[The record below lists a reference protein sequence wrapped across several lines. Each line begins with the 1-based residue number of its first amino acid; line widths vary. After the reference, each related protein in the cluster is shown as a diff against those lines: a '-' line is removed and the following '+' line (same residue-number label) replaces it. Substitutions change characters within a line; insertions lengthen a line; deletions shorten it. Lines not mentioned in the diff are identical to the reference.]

1 MYVPQAR
8 LAALLDL
15 VRAAPS
21 LTHVDL
27 SGHGQ
32 AFNGA
37 DPRAALALCELVG
50 SLPAVRLQPHC
61 ACACAPYALQAAT
74 YAPRLRPY
82 VCVQVGGHG
91 GLRTLRL
98 QRCGFGL
105 ETMEAALREWE
116 RRSLTLA
123 ELALFDNDPRACLG
137 RGQKLL
143 AQQGLPAAGLKKLV
157 ALAGHACRLARRN
170 RHLAVALADCD

>member
-1 MYVPQAR
+1 MCSA
-8 LAALLDL
+8 
-15 VRAAPS
+15 
-21 LTHVDL
+21 
-27 SGHGQ
+27 
-32 AFNGA
+32 
-37 DPRAALALCELVG
+37 
-50 SLPAVRLQPHC
+50 LQPC
-61 ACACAPYALQAAT
+61 TLQAAT
-74 YAPRLRPY
+74 RLQPYASRLRPY

-105 ETMEAALREWE
+105 EAMEAALHEWE

-123 ELALFDNDPRACLG
+123 ELALFDIDPRACLG

-143 AQQGLPAAGLKKLV
+143 AQQGLPAASVKKLV

-170 RHLAVALADCD
+170 RHLAVAPADCD

>member
-1 MYVPQAR
+1 M
-8 LAALLDL
+8 
-15 VRAAPS
+15 
-21 LTHVDL
+21 
-27 SGHGQ
+27 
-32 AFNGA
+32 
-37 DPRAALALCELVG
+37 
-50 SLPAVRLQPHC
+50 
-61 ACACAPYALQAAT
+61 
-74 YAPRLRPY
+74 
-82 VCVQVGGHG
+82 CVQVGGHG

-105 ETMEAALREWE
+105 EAMEAALHEWE

-170 RHLAVALADCD
+170 RHLAFALADCD